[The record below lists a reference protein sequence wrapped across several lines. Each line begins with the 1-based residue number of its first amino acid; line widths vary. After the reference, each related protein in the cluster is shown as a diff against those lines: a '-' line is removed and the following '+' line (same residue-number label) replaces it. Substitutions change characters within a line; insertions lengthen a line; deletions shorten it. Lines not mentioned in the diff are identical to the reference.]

1 MDHQDRNATGLPG
14 DAERDSAAGYGD
26 KAIVRERIGVRT
38 ASEAEQHDRR
48 P

>member
-1 MDHQDRNATGLPG
+1 MDHQDRNAAGLPG
-14 DAERDSAAGYGD
+14 DAECDSAAGYGY
-26 KAIVRERIGVRT
+26 KAIVRERISVRT